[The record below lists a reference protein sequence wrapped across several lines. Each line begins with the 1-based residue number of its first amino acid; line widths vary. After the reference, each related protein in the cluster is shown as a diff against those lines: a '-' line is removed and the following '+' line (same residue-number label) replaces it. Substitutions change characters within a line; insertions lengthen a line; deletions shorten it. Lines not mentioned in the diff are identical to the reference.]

1 MNSNAKKSNNSKNTT
16 DKRAS
21 ELKLISIGSVLILLV
36 IILAANILFE
46 KLLGKPLTFD
56 FSQTGRYSIS
66 KTTQDVIDKIPE
78 GTEVRIVG
86 LCDVPDNLENSYL
99 EYTYPLLNAY
109 ESYGKGKVK
118 IEYINPKTYPS
129 VISQLDPTGANDL
142 KENSYVVKYG
152 DNIKVIQ
159 PKKDCFNYDQEA
171 LQYGYEIPK
180 ANLSESAF
188 TNAINNVMAGFSRH
202 AYFIRGLQEDE
213 STQLKSILAS
223 MGCDSK
229 DLLVSENLSIPED
242 CDLLVLNGINTD
254 IPERLQT
261 QLVSYIENGGN
272 VLVALNYYA
281 NTAEKYTKLNAA
293 LASVDIF
300 VDSFVIQENNA
311 DYAIGSNN
319 FEFLVDVSGDFAD
332 IAPEDKLY
340 CGFARPVRKADTN
353 KAYISTYPVLI
364 TSDNAKAVIVSND
377 NKIEYVNEGQYN
389 VGMYATY
396 NQEGKAPQ
404 VFVFGTTD
412 LTSDAFIQNYSMSHQ
427 NVGFIRACI
436 RNMLDIE
443 ASSDITVPAVA
454 IENYKIDSARA
465 TSSSVTVL
473 ALIFVAVIPLVMIII
488 ATIVYTRRKHL

>member
-1 MNSNAKKSNNSKNTT
+1 MSNNIKRTNKAKNTT
-16 DKRAS
+16 DKRAT
-21 ELKLISIGSVLILLV
+21 ELKLMSIGSVLILLV

-56 FSQTGRYSIS
+56 FSQTGRYSVS
-66 KTTQDVIDKIPE
+66 KTTQEVIDKIPD

-86 LCDVPDNLENSYL
+86 LCDIPDNLENSYL

-118 IEYINPKTYPS
+118 VEYINPKTYPS
-129 VISQLDPTGANDL
+129 VIKQLDPTGANDL
-142 KENSYVVKYG
+142 KENTYVVKYG

-159 PKKDCFNYDQEA
+159 PKQDCFNYDQEA
-171 LQYGYEIPK
+171 MQYGYEIPV
-180 ANLSESAF
+180 ANLSESTF
-188 TNAINNVMAGFSRH
+188 TNAINNVMAGFSKQ

-213 STQLKSILAS
+213 SNGLKSILAS

-229 DLLVSENLSIPED
+229 DLLVSENLVIPED

-272 VLVALNYYA
+272 LLVAVNFYS
-281 NTAEKYTKLNAA
+281 NTTEKYTKLNAA
-293 LASVDIF
+293 LASVDIT
-300 VDSFVIQENNA
+300 VDSYVIQENNA
-311 DYAIGSNN
+311 DYVLGSNN
-319 FEFLVDVSGDFAD
+319 FEFLVDVSENFSD

-340 CGFARPVRKADTN
+340 CGFARPVRKADSN
-353 KAYISTYPVLI
+353 KAYINTYPVLV
-364 TSDNAKAVIVSND
+364 TSDKAKAVIVSND
-377 NKIEYVNEGQYN
+377 NNIEYVNEGQYN

-412 LTSDAFIQNYSMSHQ
+412 LTSDTFIQNYSMSHQ

-436 RNMLDIE
+436 RNMLNIE
-443 ASSDITVPAVA
+443 ASADITVPAVA
-454 IENYKIDSARA
+454 IENYNIDSARA

-473 ALIFVAVIPLVMIII
+473 ALIFVALIPLALIIT
-488 ATIVYTRRKHL
+488 ATVVYTRRKHL